1 MTQTKSTKTASD
13 KKPEQPRCL
22 TVAEIELS
30 LKRLKNVPEECEQ
43 DVKDT
48 EKDLKRAKKGMI
60 ISCIVFGAIAIY
72 ELVYFIL
79 GIVAQKADVTCFA
92 FVVFIMELLFILY
105 EIRDYQNHKNF
116 IEMYTINREVLAAW
130 AKMTIEELNREVT
143 LALRVEE
150 LEGRRKNEKTK
161 KAKAGK

>member
-13 KKPEQPRCL
+13 KKPKQPRCM

-43 DVKDT
+43 AVKDT
-48 EKDLKRAKKGMI
+48 EKDIKRAKKGMI

-79 GIVAQKADVTCFA
+79 GIVAQKADVVCFA
-92 FVVFIMELLFILY
+92 FVTFIMELLFILY

-116 IEMYTINREVLAAW
+116 IKMYIINRSMLAAW

-143 LALRVEE
+143 LSLRVEE
-150 LEGRRKNEKTK
+150 LEGRRKNENTK
-161 KAKAGK
+161 KAKVSK